1 MQGTNSFTQPKPE
14 GDRGTHNMKK
24 LINDIL
30 TEKITEE
37 HPMERRATPM
47 GMTKEDSREINE
59 ILESSPPM
67 TPTGKLHER
76 GCCGH
81 ITATSII
88 WYIGVCILFI
98 VAFVAL
104 VLSILFFIN
113 DTTTDRPLKLFGI
126 VGAGMLALITFII
139 VFVDCWIDG
148 TRLYLEEAVVY
159 RVFQVKEADSEAMA
173 LNGGRLKNEDGEKE
187 KPRLMLSQQ
196 QAGVVPY
203 APGHYQG
210 HNHPVPY
217 LIPAY
222 VYYPTM
228 VPSNHHLFHGHGHN
242 HGHQHGHNHNHGHP
256 YGHGHDHAN
265 SHSTHVPRYRHYP
278 ETNRSLS
285 HLTRH
290 PRRIH
295 TVSPTSS
302 QRPIDRDESR
312 TSNPTQATVV
322 NPTVRTSDKNIPVI
336 KTRKVIRKPRRVS
349 QSKVKINEAV
359 HGTHIDQLSNIPTT
373 AITYDNVPSNVT
385 EVIRETT
392 VVKAPRSLLPTLRKT
407 LVNPNSGASAIFK

>member
-1 MQGTNSFTQPKPE
+1 MHGTNSFTEPKPE
-14 GDRGTHNMKK
+14 DKRGAHNMKK

-67 TPTGKLHER
+67 VSEHSSIKTPTGKHHER
-76 GCCGH
+76 RCCGH
-81 ITATSII
+81 IT
-88 WYIGVCILFI
+88 
-98 VAFVAL
+98 
-104 VLSILFFIN
+104 

-126 VGAGMLALITFII
+126 VGAGMLALIAFII
-139 VFVDCWIDG
+139 VFIDCWIDG

-173 LNGGRLKNEDGEKE
+173 LNGSRLKNEDGEKE
-187 KPRLMLSQQ
+187 KPPLMLSQQ

-203 APGHYQG
+203 PPGHYQG

-228 VPSNHHLFHGHGHN
+228 VPGNHHLFHGHGHN
-242 HGHQHGHNHNHGHP
+242 HGHRHGHNHNHGHP
-256 YGHGHDHAN
+256 HDHGHDHSHRDSHDHAD

-295 TVSPTSS
+295 TVSSTSS
-302 QRPIDRDESR
+302 QRPIGRDELR

-322 NPTVRTSDKNIPVI
+322 NPTVRTSDKSMPVI
-336 KTRKVIRKPRRVS
+336 KTRKVIQKPRRVS
-349 QSKVKINEAV
+349 QSKVKINDAV
-359 HGTHIDQLSNIPTT
+359 HGTHIDQLGNIPTT
-373 AITYDNVPSNVT
+373 AITYDNIPPNVT

-407 LVNPNSGASAIFK
+407 LVNPNNDTSAIFK